1 MRGAMRRLSGEDVDI
16 ETRLARLEAR
26 NTKLTVVCG
35 ALAVLCMGLG
45 TTFAIAGPTRN
56 DPSVIHA
63 KGLVI
68 EDTSGRPRILIG
80 APFPDVPGRI
90 RHDERTA
97 AMEFLDEKGHDRLTV
112 GESFTPQIKGVVP
125 ANFHRIGVGV
135 GITLHD
141 TDGNER
147 GGMSWLSNGRGG
159 IAFDYPERDAI
170 GMYVDDKDRS
180 ATFVL
185 ENPDPAVGD
194 KSLLELTAKGKGGEL
209 KLFDAAGK
217 VRTQWNIADGVP
229 TALDH
234 R

>member
-1 MRGAMRRLSGEDVDI
+1 MHGAMRANRREDMDI

-26 NTKLTVVCG
+26 NTKLTIICG
-35 ALAVLCMGLG
+35 ALAILCMGLG
-45 TTFAIAGPTRN
+45 TTFAVAGPTRN
-56 DPSVIHA
+56 QPDVIHA

-68 EDTSGRPRILIG
+68 EDANGHPRILIG

-97 AMEFLDEKGHDRLTV
+97 AVEFLDEKGHDRLTV

-135 GITLHD
+135 GVTLHD

-185 ENPDPAVGD
+185 ENPDAAVGD

-217 VRTQWNIADGVP
+217 AKTRWTIDNGMLTSP
-229 TALDH
+229 DH

>member
-1 MRGAMRRLSGEDVDI
+1 MDI
-16 ETRLARLEAR
+16 ETRLARLEAH
-26 NTKLTVVCG
+26 NTKLTIFCG
-35 ALAVLCMGLG
+35 ALVVLCLGLG
-45 TTFAIAGPTRN
+45 ATFAVAGPTRSQP
-56 DPSVIHA
+56 DVIHA

-68 EDTSGRPRILIG
+68 EDADGHPRILIG

-97 AMEFLDEKGHDRLTV
+97 AVELLDEKGHDRLTV

-125 ANFHRIGVGV
+125 ANFHRIGVAV
-135 GITLHD
+135 GIILHD
-141 TDGNER
+141 TEGNER
-147 GGMSWLSNGRGG
+147 GGLSWLSNGRGS

-185 ENPDPAVGD
+185 ENPDAAVGD
-194 KSLLELTAKGKGGEL
+194 VSLLELSAKGKGGEL

-217 VRTQWNIADGVP
+217 VRTKWSIADGVF
-229 TALDH
+229 TAPD
-234 R
+234 RR